1 MNNTVEARVQP
12 VNGFSPGTAAPVGPS
27 IPCKAANISFSPP
40 FRVQLSVICEDVSFT
55 QMANNS
61 LFPVSCER
69 VKGCDRHRPID
80 DLFCCK
86 ALHGID
92 LNSGLF

>member
-1 MNNTVEARVQP
+1 MP
-12 VNGFSPGTAAPVGPS
+12 
-27 IPCKAANISFSPP
+27 
-40 FRVQLSVICEDVSFT
+40 
-55 QMANNS
+55 NNS

-92 LNSGLF
+92 LTTGLFKTGPVHVKSAVTV